1 MNARYY
7 WTQDMQDVRW
17 KTIDYDGTL
26 IEWFDSSSPPMAN
39 MVTLRWEGDSI
50 NRAMSQKF
58 AVLDHNGNNIWD
70 TTLEENPYFKKTIKN
85 PDIPL
90 EGPWMNSATFEKV
103 SPEYKSPFNA
113 LSKNTE
119 INRLRD
125 RVQKLE
131 ELLDSS
137 IQHNIELIRLLH
149 SRGHSDEMD
158 NQGLNKDWWNQY
170 KTAEEQTPS
179 AESSYSK
186 KLRAIRNLEM
196 EKARH
201 RYDKKS

>member
-1 MNARYY
+1 MNTRYY

-39 MVTLRWEGDSI
+39 MVTLRWEGDRYGI
-50 NRAMSQKF
+50 KRAMIQQF
-58 AVLDHNGNNIWD
+58 AVLDHDGNNIWD

-90 EGPWMNSATFEKV
+90 EGSWMNSNPFEKA
-103 SPEYKSPFNA
+103 SPEYKSPFDT

-137 IQHNIELIRLLH
+137 IQHNIELIELLQ
-149 SRGHSDEMD
+149 
-158 NQGLNKDWWNQY
+158 N
-170 KTAEEQTPS
+170 
-179 AESSYSK
+179 
-186 KLRAIRNLEM
+186 
-196 EKARH
+196 
-201 RYDKKS
+201 RYNND